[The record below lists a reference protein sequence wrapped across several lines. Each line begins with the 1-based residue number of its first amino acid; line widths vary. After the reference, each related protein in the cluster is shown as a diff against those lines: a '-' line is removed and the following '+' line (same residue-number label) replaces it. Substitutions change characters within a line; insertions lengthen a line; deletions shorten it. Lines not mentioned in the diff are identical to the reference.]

1 MVSDPGKLTDRHA
14 VVTGGGSGIG
24 AAIARALVDA
34 GARVSLMGRRL
45 EALRTVAG
53 ELGDAAV
60 CVACDVA
67 DEASVARAFA
77 VARERAPIDLLVNNA
92 GAVQSAPLA
101 KTGLAQWQR
110 TLDVNLT
117 GAFLCQQQVLPAMVE
132 RGYGRVVNV
141 ASTAGLKGYAYVAA
155 YVAAKHGLVG
165 LTRAA
170 ALELAKTGVTVN
182 AVCPGYT
189 DTEIVKEAVATI
201 VRKTGRDEAG
211 ARAALA
217 AGNPQGRLVQPEE
230 VAQAVLWLLRADSAS
245 ITGQAIAVAGG
256 EVM

>member
-1 MVSDPGKLTDRHA
+1 MDGTSLQGRHA

-34 GARVSLMGRRL
+34 GARVSLVGRRVD
-45 EALRTVAG
+45 ALQAVAAG
-53 ELGDAAV
+53 LGDAAA
-60 CVACDVA
+60 CVSCDVA
-67 DEASVARAFA
+67 DEASVVRAFA
-77 VARERAPIDLLVNNA
+77 AARERAPIDLLVNNA
-92 GAVQSAPLA
+92 GAVESTPLA
-101 KTGLAQWQR
+101 KTSTAQWRR

-132 RGYGRVVNV
+132 RGFGRIVNV

-189 DTEIVKEAVATI
+189 DTEIVRDAVATI
-201 VRKTGRDEAG
+201 VRKTGRDEAA

-217 AGNPQGRLVQPEE
+217 SNNPQGRLVRPEE
-230 VAQAVLWLLRADSAS
+230 VAQAVLWLMRADSAA